1 MLRCDYASS
10 APDSGIPK
18 AQVETNNVT
27 FTPSKLIN
35 GQLPREN
42 DLRAPRGPRLPPSS
56 PVFLRLS
63 PLFPQRNLSE
73 APVRRVKPS
82 IGIVSH
88 YGTGAVRMSPV
99 SVPAPY
105 SSIST
110 SPFCASIP
118 RGLVLRL
125 FFFSLSLALG
135 GSGEEF
141 LFVRNSHSRDMTLP
155 RVSQLLTSQPTT
167 FNN

>member
-42 DLRAPRGPRLPPSS
+42 DLRAPRGPRLSPSS

-82 IGIVSH
+82 MGIVSH
-88 YGTGAVRMSPV
+88 YGTGAVRMSLV
-99 SVPAPY
+99 SVPTPY
-105 SSIST
+105 SSISM

-118 RGLVLRL
+118 RGLVLCHF

-141 LFVRNSHSRDMTLP
+141 LFVRNSHCRDMTLP
-155 RVSQLLTSQPTT
+155 RVSQSVSY
-167 FNN
+167 